1 MEGDG
6 SQAYGLLFLGILAF
20 LPGYYETRVA
30 YYSWRGAPGLSSSS
44 PFTKASLDLCSKETS
59 PPPPHAIPIP
69 QDPTPTTSAPSHRRG
84 APHWARAFVSLGYC
98 IGSDQRRGGGGV
110 FLVAAEARLPAR
122 IQASKCGEGRSRGGM
137 AHPRGG
143 GGAVRLPPMNAME
156 ILRETV
162 RVLRADPHAFTSVLF
177 LLLCPASGCLLLS
190 AAALDTSVV
199 LPLARRLLVAA
210 ASSGLPLT
218 HFVRQLAHHLA
229 ATLVSA
235 VVSFPALITLL
246 LAARAA
252 VAYTVAAVYAGK
264 PLAAAE
270 VTALARRAWP
280 RLAATYSLGCA
291 AIAAGLV
298 AFLALLVAAC
308 SALKSMLYPPD
319 IVVLAGLFTVLAY
332 SVVYA
337 HTVIVCNLGGVIA
350 VLEDVAGPQVKTLSY
365 GDGSSRLWEG
375 PLLVLMYSFVMLVDS
390 MMSAVFY
397 FTCRS
402 SNLDFVDEEGDSVE
416 ELEMLVAGNSDA
428 ISSMMNGHFVYA

>member
-1 MEGDG
+1 
-6 SQAYGLLFLGILAF
+6 
-20 LPGYYETRVA
+20 
-30 YYSWRGAPGLSSSS
+30 
-44 PFTKASLDLCSKETS
+44 
-59 PPPPHAIPIP
+59 
-69 QDPTPTTSAPSHRRG
+69 
-84 APHWARAFVSLGYC
+84 
-98 IGSDQRRGGGGV
+98 
-110 FLVAAEARLPAR
+110 
-122 IQASKCGEGRSRGGM
+122 M

-143 GGAVRLPPMNAME
+143 GGGVRLPPMIALE

-162 RVLRADPHAFTSVLF
+162 RVLRADPHAFTSILF

-190 AAALDTSVV
+190 AAALDGAVV

-235 VVSFPALITLL
+235 VVSFPALLTLL

-252 VAYTVAAVYAGK
+252 VAYAVAAVYAGK
-264 PLAAAE
+264 PLPAADI
-270 VTALARRAWP
+270 TLLARRAWP
-280 RLAATYSLGCA
+280 RLAATYALGCA

-298 AFLALLVAAC
+298 AFLALLVTAC
-308 SALKSMLYPPD
+308 STLKAMLYPPD
-319 IVVLAGLFTVLAY
+319 IVVCAGLFTVLGY

-337 HTVIVCNLGGVIA
+337 HTIIVCNLGGVIA
-350 VLEDVAGPQVKTLSY
+350 VLEDVAGVSALRRSVELMRGQTHVGLLIFLGSTIGLAFVEGLFEHRVKTLSY

-375 PLLVLMYSFVMLVDS
+375 PLLVLMYSFVMLMDS

-402 SNLDFVDEEGDSVE
+402 SSLDFLDEEGGSVE
-416 ELEMLVAGNSDA
+416 ELEMMVAGNSDA
-428 ISSMMNGHFVYA
+428 VR

>member
-1 MEGDG
+1 
-6 SQAYGLLFLGILAF
+6 
-20 LPGYYETRVA
+20 
-30 YYSWRGAPGLSSSS
+30 
-44 PFTKASLDLCSKETS
+44 
-59 PPPPHAIPIP
+59 
-69 QDPTPTTSAPSHRRG
+69 
-84 APHWARAFVSLGYC
+84 
-98 IGSDQRRGGGGV
+98 
-110 FLVAAEARLPAR
+110 
-122 IQASKCGEGRSRGGM
+122 M

-280 RLAATYSLGCA
+280 RLAATYALGCA

-350 VLEDVAGPQVKTLSY
+350 VLEDVAGFSAFSRSVELMRGQTHVGLLIFLGSTIGLSFVEGLFEHRVKTLSY

-428 ISSMMNGHFVYA
+428 IR

>member
-1 MEGDG
+1 
-6 SQAYGLLFLGILAF
+6 
-20 LPGYYETRVA
+20 
-30 YYSWRGAPGLSSSS
+30 
-44 PFTKASLDLCSKETS
+44 
-59 PPPPHAIPIP
+59 
-69 QDPTPTTSAPSHRRG
+69 
-84 APHWARAFVSLGYC
+84 
-98 IGSDQRRGGGGV
+98 
-110 FLVAAEARLPAR
+110 
-122 IQASKCGEGRSRGGM
+122 M

-143 GGAVRLPPMNAME
+143 GGAVRLRAMNAME

-190 AAALDTSVV
+190 AAALDGAVV
-199 LPLARRLLVAA
+199 LPLARKLLVAA

-235 VVSFPALITLL
+235 VVSFPALLTLL

-264 PLAAAE
+264 PLVAGE
-270 VTALARRAWP
+270 VTLLTRRAWP
-280 RLAATYSLGCA
+280 RLAATYALGCA
-291 AIAAGLV
+291 AVTAGLV

-308 SALKSMLYPPD
+308 SALKSMLCPPD

-337 HTVIVCNLGGVIA
+337 HTIIVCNLGGVIA
-350 VLEDVAGPQVKTLSY
+350 VLEDVAGLNAFRRSVQLMRGQTHVGLLIFLGSTIGLAFVEGLFEHRVKTLSY

-375 PLLVLMYSFVMLVDS
+375 PLLVLMYSFVMLIDS
-390 MMSAVFY
+390 MMNAVFY

-402 SNLDFVDEEGDSVE
+402 SSLDFLDEGGGSVE
-416 ELEMLVAGNSDA
+416 ELEMMVAGNSDA
-428 ISSMMNGHFVYA
+428 IR